1 MAHLLLLEV
10 PGANDF
16 NILEE
21 AVRLG
26 HQVTFFTAD
35 LSAYLAHQTLAT
47 SRLSLA
53 REVVCLTPF
62 DYDSFEQAALALHE
76 KTPFDAILCLID
88 IRMIEAARLA
98 ERLGL
103 KFLNSK
109 TATLIRDKYSVR
121 ERLARHAIRQ
131 PRFALATTNAQ
142 LKSTIETIGFP
153 VLIKPSDGYGSQ
165 NILTFMSAEGFA
177 ALAAPFANYLPLKTD
192 YGLGVCANDRL
203 VVEEY
208 IRGEVIGCETFTVD
222 GRHMFLGINDKV
234 FFPPPCFGI
243 KGSCFPS
250 GRFDT
255 EKIRDYVFQILDA
268 LYFDFGAAHTEII
281 ITPDG
286 PYLVEVNPRLIGA
299 HIPRLL
305 GFALERSV
313 YADVIDLHLGGDLA
327 ELRDVRPPRIAVSRW
342 ITSSE
347 CGVIKAII
355 TPTTDAPGIMA
366 VHLFKQ
372 PGDMTRPPFDNADR
386 LGCVMAV
393 GKTQADAERLAENF
407 VNNTQVLLED
417 FPLLNPLPQV

>member
-35 LSAYLAHQTLAT
+35 LSAYLAHETLAA

-53 REVVCLTPF
+53 REVICLTPF
-62 DYDSFEQAALALHE
+62 DYDAFEQAALALHG
-76 KTPFDAILCLID
+76 KMPFDAILCLID
-88 IRMIEAARLA
+88 IRMIEAAKLA

-121 ERLARHAIRQ
+121 EKLAQHDIRQ

-142 LKSTIETIGFP
+142 LKAAIEEIGFP

-165 NILTFMSAEGFA
+165 NILTFMSEEGFA

-203 VVEEY
+203 VVEEFM
-208 IRGEVIGCETFTVD
+208 RGEVIGCETFTVD
-222 GRHMFLGINDKV
+222 GRHIFIGINDKV

-243 KGSCFPS
+243 RGSCFPS
-250 GRFDT
+250 DRFDT

-268 LYFDFGAAHTEII
+268 LHFDFGAAHTEII
-281 ITPDG
+281 ITPTG

-313 YADVIDLHLGGDLA
+313 YADIVDLHLGGDLA
-327 ELRDVRPPRIAVSRW
+327 ELRDLHPPRVAVSRW
-342 ITSSE
+342 IASSE
-347 CGVIKAII
+347 HGVIKDII
-355 TPTTDAPGIMA
+355 TPATDAPGIMA
-366 VHLFKQ
+366 VHLFKK

-386 LGCVMAV
+386 LGYVMAV
-393 GKTQADAERLAENF
+393 GRTQTDAERLAEDF
-407 VNNTQVLLED
+407 VSNTQVLLED
-417 FPLLNPLPQV
+417 AG

>member
-21 AVRLG
+21 AIRLG
-26 HQVTFFTAD
+26 HEVTFFTAD
-35 LSAYLAHQTLAT
+35 LSCYLARETLAN

-53 REVVCLTPF
+53 REVVSLTPF
-62 DYDSFEQAALALHE
+62 DYESFEKAALEIHA
-76 KTPFDAILCLID
+76 KQPFHAVLCLID
-88 IRMIEAARLA
+88 IRMIEAATLA

-121 ERLARHAIRQ
+121 ERLAQHCIRQ
-131 PRFALATTNAQ
+131 PDFALATTNGE
-142 LKSTIETIGFP
+142 LKAAVETIGFP

-165 NILTFMSAEGFA
+165 NILTFLSEEGFVA
-177 ALAAPFANYLPLKTD
+177 MAAPFANYLPLKTD

-203 VVEEY
+203 VVEQY
-208 IRGEVIGCETFTVD
+208 IRGEVIGCETFTVN
-222 GRHMFLGINDKV
+222 GKHIFLGINDKV
-234 FFPPPCFGI
+234 FFLPPCFGI

-250 GRFDT
+250 NRFDT

-268 LYFDFGAAHTEII
+268 LGFDFGAAHTEII
-281 ITPDG
+281 VTPDG

-305 GFALERSV
+305 GFAFARSI
-313 YADVIDLHLGGDLA
+313 YADVINLHLGGDLA
-327 ELRDVRPPRIAVSRW
+327 ELSDAKPSHVAVSRW
-342 ITSSE
+342 ITSS
-347 CGVIKAII
+347 GNGIIRAIV
-355 TPTTDAPGIMA
+355 TPDADQPGIMA
-366 VHLFKQ
+366 VHIFKK

-386 LGCVMAV
+386 LGYVMAV
-393 GKTQADAERLAENF
+393 GKTQADAERLAEDF
-407 VNNTQVLLED
+407 VRNTQVLLD
-417 FPLLNPLPQV
+417 DASSAAS

>member
-21 AVRLG
+21 AVRSG
-26 HQVTFFTAD
+26 HEVTFFTAD
-35 LSAYLAHQTLAT
+35 LNAYLAHGTLAT
-47 SRLSLA
+47 SQLSLA

-62 DYDSFEQAALALHE
+62 DYDAFEKAALALHE
-76 KTPFDAILCLID
+76 KKPFDAILCLID

-103 KFLNSK
+103 KFLNSN
-109 TATLIRDKYSVR
+109 TAQLIRDKYSVR
-121 ERLARHAIRQ
+121 QRLAQHAIRQ
-131 PRFALATTNAQ
+131 PRFALATTNAE
-142 LKSTIETIGFP
+142 LKSAVETIGFP

-165 NILTFMSAEGFA
+165 NILTFTTEAGFV
-177 ALAAPFANYLPLKTD
+177 ALAEPFANYLPLKTD

-203 VVEEY
+203 VVEEF
-208 IRGEVIGCETFTVD
+208 IQGEVIGCETFTVN
-222 GRHMFLGINDKV
+222 GKHIFLGINDKV
-234 FFPPPCFGI
+234 FFSPPCFGI

-255 EKIRDYVFQILDA
+255 DKIREYVFQILDA
-268 LYFDFGAAHTEII
+268 LDFDFGAAHTEII
-281 ITPDG
+281 ITPEG

-313 YADVIDLHLGGDLA
+313 YADVINLHLGSDLT
-327 ELRDVRPPRIAVSRW
+327 ELRDLYPPRVAVSRW
-342 ITSSE
+342 ITSSQN
-347 CGVIKAII
+347 GVIKAII
-355 TPTTDAPGIMA
+355 TPEIDAPGIMA
-366 VHLFKQ
+366 VHLFKK

-386 LGCVMAV
+386 LGYVMAV
-393 GKTQADAERLAENF
+393 GKTQMDAERLAEDF
-407 VNNTQVLLED
+407 VNNTQVVLEGAGSAAG
-417 FPLLNPLPQV
+417 

>member
-21 AVRLG
+21 AIRLG
-26 HQVTFFTAD
+26 HEVTFFTAD
-35 LSAYLAHQTLAT
+35 LNAYLAHDTLET
-47 SRLSLA
+47 SRLNMA
-53 REVVCLTPF
+53 REVVFLTPF
-62 DYDSFEQAALALHE
+62 DYAAFETAALAIHE
-76 KTPFDAILCLID
+76 NNPFDAILCLID

-103 KFLNSK
+103 KFLNAR
-109 TATLIRDKYSVR
+109 TAQLIRDKYSVR
-121 ERLARHAIRQ
+121 ERLAQHSIRQ
-131 PRFALATTNAQ
+131 PGFTLATTNAE
-142 LKSTIETIGFP
+142 LKSAIDAMGFP

-165 NILTFMSAEGFA
+165 NILTFSSEAEFA
-177 ALAAPFANYLPLKTD
+177 SMAELFANYLPLKTD

-203 VVEEY
+203 LIEEF
-208 IRGEVIGCETFTVD
+208 IHGEVIGCETFTVN
-222 GRHMFLGINDKV
+222 GRHIFLGINDKV

-250 GRFDT
+250 DRFDT
-255 EKIRDYVFQILDA
+255 DAIRDYVFQILDA
-268 LYFDFGAAHTEII
+268 LDFDFGAAHTEII

-313 YADVIDLHLGGDLA
+313 YADVINLHLGGDLA
-327 ELRDVRPPRIAVSRW
+327 ELRDLHPPHVAVSRW
-342 ITSSE
+342 ITSSQN
-347 CGVIKAII
+347 GIIKAII
-355 TPTTDAPGIMA
+355 TPKTDANGIRA
-366 VHLFKQ
+366 VHLFKK

-386 LGCVMAV
+386 LGYVMV
-393 GKTQADAERLAENF
+393 TGKTQADAEQVAENF
-407 VNNTQVLLED
+407 VSNTRVELQ
-417 FPLLNPLPQV
+417 LPDA